1 MLRVLKL
8 FSLRQI
14 ELIDAAETDDSG
26 PVVIPDRL
34 PPLVS
39 FELDKLPSF
48 SERVE
53 SRLTLPSLC
62 TQVGASL
69 KMLSLTGMRCTSFEL
84 QYIGEHLP
92 LLEVL
97 QFRCVLYIAFAVTQ
111 LRSGSLLY
119 TICVIKL
126 CEELVAEISLTIV
139 TARRRSHSAS
149 KTEMPLFYYY
159 FS

>member
-14 ELIDAAETDDSG
+14 ELIDAADTDDSG

-48 SERVE
+48 SEWVE

-62 TQVGASL
+62 TQVAASL
-69 KMLSLTGMRCTSFEL
+69 KNLSLTMALTSPDL
-84 QYIGEHLP
+84 KYIGDHLP

-97 QFRCVLYIAFAVTQ
+97 QFRCVVYIAF
-111 LRSGSLLY
+111 RN
-119 TICVIKL
+119 
-126 CEELVAEISLTIV
+126 
-139 TARRRSHSAS
+139 
-149 KTEMPLFYYY
+149 YY
-159 FS
+159 

>member
-14 ELIDAAETDDSG
+14 ELIYAAETDDSD

-48 SERVE
+48 SEWVE

-69 KMLSLTGMRCTSFEL
+69 KMLSLTGMNFNSSDL

-97 QFRCVLYIAFAVTQ
+97 QFRCVVYIAFEIITN
-111 LRSGSLLY
+111 
-119 TICVIKL
+119 TIIL
-126 CEELVAEISLTIV
+126 ALSLTDWSWLQDIICSVALALRFAIV
-139 TARRRSHSAS
+139 RPAAS
-149 KTEMPLFYYY
+149 RHLTSDL
-159 FS
+159 